1 MKAAEARAA
10 WAELTDAQRVALRS
24 IALLDFDPSLR
35 PACNEIFGTSR
46 GQKALAT
53 RTLRALV
60 ALGLLKCWEGCQ
72 TVYAVT
78 DAARE
83 LVRAA
88 ADAEKQTR
96 NAERSR
102 KSAKT
107 RRRNDEDAHLVRLG
121 LTPPAR
127 TKT

>member
-10 WAELTDAQRVALRS
+10 WDELTDVQRVALGAVWMREK
-24 IALLDFDPSLR
+24 IGK
-35 PACNEIFGTSR
+35 PATSDIFGETR
-46 GQKALAT
+46 GQTALAT

-60 ALGLLKCWEGCQ
+60 ALGLLKHWEGCQ

-88 ADAEKQTR
+88 DAETTR
-96 NAERSR
+96 KIRRVLA
-102 KSAKT
+102 A
-107 RRRNDEDAHLVRLG
+107 RRRAA
-121 LTPPAR
+121 AR
-127 TKT
+127 EAGDG

>member
-24 IALLDFDPSLR
+24 VALRNFPNSGLR
-35 PACNEIFGTSR
+35 PATNEIFGPSR

-60 ALGLLKCWEGCQ
+60 ALGLLTCWEGCQ

-83 LVRAA
+83 LIRA
-88 ADAEKQTR
+88 ADAETTR
-96 NAERSR
+96 KIRRVLA
-102 KSAKT
+102 A
-107 RRRNDEDAHLVRLG
+107 RRRAA
-121 LTPPAR
+121 AR
-127 TKT
+127 EAGDG